1 MWVLALTALL
11 VYGSVHTAHSA
22 IPNQT
27 GTEGSNTVLFCKNDG
42 KAIWS
47 KGVDG
52 GRAAILTAQH
62 GKAPIKHK
70 PDPDD
75 RYTVL
80 RDVLLVINNLTLSD
94 SGIYYCN
101 SVPVVSL
108 TVTPSQTETT
118 LCDQTD
124 DTDTESGS
132 TPETEE
138 GSAETGNQQNR
149 AEEVYCLPPHP

>member
-22 IPNQT
+22 ILIQR
-27 GTEGSNTVLFCKNDG
+27 GTEGGDTALYCKNDG

-52 GRAAILTAQH
+52 GRGRILTAQH
-62 GKAPIKHK
+62 GEVTIKHK
-70 PDPDD
+70 PDPDH

-80 RDVLLVINNLTLSD
+80 SDLSLMIKNLSLSD

-101 SVPVVSL
+101 AVPVVSL
-108 TVTPSQTETT
+108 TVTPLQTETT
-118 LCDQTD
+118 LCDQTE

-149 AEEVYCLPPHP
+149 AEEVYCLAPHP